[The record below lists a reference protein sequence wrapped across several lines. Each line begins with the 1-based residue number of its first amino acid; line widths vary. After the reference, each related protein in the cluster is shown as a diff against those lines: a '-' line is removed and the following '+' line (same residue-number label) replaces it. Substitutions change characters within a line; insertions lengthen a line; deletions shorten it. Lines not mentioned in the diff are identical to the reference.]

1 MNAMR
6 KITVE
11 IPEAIAARM
20 DAEVAAGHY
29 ADTGELVTER
39 VSARFEY
46 SGSKA
51 LDPTLERWLVEEVGP
66 TYDAYKADPNRLL
79 TEDQAFEMLDA
90 LVARRSPEA

>member
-1 MNAMR
+1 MSAMR

-11 IPEAIAARM
+11 IPETIAARM

-29 ADTGELVTER
+29 ADAAEFVAES
-39 VSARFEY
+39 VSAQFEY
-46 SGSKA
+46 SGSNA
-51 LDPTLERWLVEEVGP
+51 SDPTVERWLVEEVGP
-66 TYDAYKADPNRLL
+66 TYDSYKADPDRLL